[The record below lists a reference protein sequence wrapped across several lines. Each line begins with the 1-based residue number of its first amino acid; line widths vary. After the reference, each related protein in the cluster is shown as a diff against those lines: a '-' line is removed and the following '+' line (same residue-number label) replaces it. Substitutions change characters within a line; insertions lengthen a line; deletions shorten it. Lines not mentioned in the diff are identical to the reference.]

1 MNQYIGRHRKP
12 SKVGA
17 ALLRTMAGGVA
28 VVVPALALAAP
39 ASAAMDSTWDSVA
52 QCESSG
58 NWSINT
64 GNGYFGGL
72 QFSQSTWDE
81 YGGGA
86 YASRA
91 DLATRSQQI
100 VIAEKTLAGQG
111 WGAWTC
117 AAIVGATGGV
127 DLRNSAVPAD
137 NSSTPASTTPA
148 STTSASTTSAS
159 TTSAS
164 TTSASAGSS
173 SGADAAAPTATDAP
187 AAPSLAATSSG
198 TSSTAD
204 QSASDNS
211 NSSGSADL
219 AWPFAAAPGASE
231 AAGIYT
237 VQQGDTLFK
246 IAQAKGIS
254 GGWAVLYAANKNAIA
269 DPDLI
274 YPGQQITLP

>member
-12 SKVGA
+12 SKIGV

-39 ASAAMDSTWDSVA
+39 ASAATDSTWDSVA

-137 NSSTPASTTPA
+137 NSSTTGNSG
-148 STTSASTTSAS
+148 TTS
-159 TTSAS
+159 
-164 TTSASAGSS
+164 SASAGSS

-187 AAPSLAATSSG
+187 AAPSLAATGSG

-211 NSSGSADL
+211 GSSSSADF
-219 AWPFAAAPGASE
+219 AWPSAAAPGTSA

>member
-39 ASAAMDSTWDSVA
+39 ASAATDSTWDSVA

-127 DLRNSAVPAD
+127 DLRNSAVPAG
-137 NSSTPASTTPA
+137 NSS
-148 STTSASTTSAS
+148 TSAS

-173 SGADAAAPTATDAP
+173 SGADAAAPTAPDAP
-187 AAPSLAATSSG
+187 AAPSLAATGSG

-211 NSSGSADL
+211 GSSGSADF
-219 AWPFAAAPGASE
+219 AWPSAAAPGASAAAA

-237 VQQGDTLFK
+237 VQQGDTLFN
-246 IAQAKGIS
+246 IAQAKNIS
-254 GGWAVLYAANKNAIA
+254 GSWAVLYAANKNAIA

>member
-39 ASAAMDSTWDSVA
+39 ASAATDSTWDSVA

-137 NSSTPASTTPA
+137 NSSTTGNSG
-148 STTSASTTSAS
+148 TTSSA
-159 TTSAS
+159 
-164 TTSASAGSS
+164 
-173 SGADAAAPTATDAP
+173 
-187 AAPSLAATSSG
+187 
-198 TSSTAD
+198 
-204 QSASDNS
+204 
-211 NSSGSADL
+211 
-219 AWPFAAAPGASE
+219 
-231 AAGIYT
+231 
-237 VQQGDTLFK
+237 
-246 IAQAKGIS
+246 
-254 GGWAVLYAANKNAIA
+254 
-269 DPDLI
+269 LI
-274 YPGQQITLP
+274 HRDGCS

>member
-12 SKVGA
+12 SKVGV

-39 ASAAMDSTWDSVA
+39 ASAATDSTWDSVA

-127 DLRNSAVPAD
+127 DLRNSAVPAG
-137 NSSTPASTTPA
+137 NSSTP
-148 STTSASTTSAS
+148 ASTTSAS

-173 SGADAAAPTATDAP
+173 SGADAAAPTATDAT

-211 NSSGSADL
+211 GSSGSADF
-219 AWPFAAAPGASE
+219 AWPSAAAPGASAAAA

-246 IAQAKGIS
+246 IAQAKSIS

>member
-12 SKVGA
+12 SKVGV

-39 ASAAMDSTWDSVA
+39 ASAATDSTWDSVA

-72 QFSQSTWDE
+72 QFSQSTWDA

-137 NSSTPASTTPA
+137 NSSTTGNSG
-148 STTSASTTSAS
+148 TTS
-159 TTSAS
+159 
-164 TTSASAGSS
+164 SASAGSS

-187 AAPSLAATSSG
+187 AAPSLAATGSG

-211 NSSGSADL
+211 GSSSSADF
-219 AWPFAAAPGASE
+219 AWPSAAAPGTSA

>member
-39 ASAAMDSTWDSVA
+39 ASAATDSTWDSVA

-72 QFSQSTWDE
+72 QFSQSTWDA

-137 NSSTPASTTPA
+137 NSSTTGNSG
-148 STTSASTTSAS
+148 TTS
-159 TTSAS
+159 
-164 TTSASAGSS
+164 SASAGSS

-187 AAPSLAATSSG
+187 AAPSLAATGSG

-211 NSSGSADL
+211 GSSSSADF
-219 AWPFAAAPGASE
+219 AWPFAAAPGTSA

>member
-1 MNQYIGRHRKP
+1 MNQYIGRHRKQ
-12 SKVGA
+12 SRIGGV
-17 ALLRTMAGGVA
+17 LLRTMAGGVA
-28 VVVPALALAAP
+28 VLVPTLALAAP
-39 ASAAMDSTWDSVA
+39 ASAATDSTWDRVA

-58 NWSINT
+58 NWAINT

-127 DLRNSAVPAD
+127 DLRNSAVTG
-137 NSSTPASTTPA
+137 NSSTTA

-173 SGADAAAPTATDAP
+173 SGADAAAPTAPDAP
-187 AAPSLAATSSG
+187 AASSLAVTGSG

-204 QSASDNS
+204 GSASDNS
-211 NSSGSADL
+211 NSSGSADF
-219 AWPFAAAPGASE
+219 AWPSAAAPGASAAAA

>member
-39 ASAAMDSTWDSVA
+39 ASAATDSTWDSVA

-127 DLRNSAVPAD
+127 DLRNSAVPAG
-137 NSSTPASTTPA
+137 NSSTPASTTSA

-173 SGADAAAPTATDAP
+173 SGADAAAPEATDAP
-187 AAPSLAATSSG
+187 AASSLAVTGSG

-204 QSASDNS
+204 QSASDYS
-211 NSSGSADL
+211 GSSGSADL
-219 AWPFAAAPGASE
+219 AWPSSAAPGASE

>member
-12 SKVGA
+12 SKIGGV
-17 ALLRTMAGGVA
+17 LLRTMAGGVA

-39 ASAAMDSTWDSVA
+39 ASAATDSTWDSVA

-72 QFSQSTWDE
+72 QFSQSTWDA

-100 VIAEKTLAGQG
+100 AIAEKTLAGQG

-127 DLRNSAVPAD
+127 DLRNNAAPAG
-137 NSSTPASTTPA
+137 NSNTAASTTTPSA
-148 STTSASTTSAS
+148 TATSS
-159 TTSAS
+159 
-164 TTSASAGSS
+164 SAGSS
-173 SGADAAAPTATDAP
+173 SAVASAPLTTDGSGAQSSAADGSGYSYPTDPSASANFGGSDGVTPTAFSLFPQAFGAP
-187 AAPSLAATSSG
+187 AG
-198 TSSTAD
+198 
-204 QSASDNS
+204 
-211 NSSGSADL
+211 SGS
-219 AWPFAAAPGASE
+219 
-231 AAGIYT
+231 YT

-246 IAQAKGIS
+246 IAQAQGIS
-254 GGWAVLYAANKNAIA
+254 GGWAALYSANMNTIA
-269 DPDLI
+269 DPDSL
-274 YPGQQITLP
+274 YPGEQITLP

>member
-1 MNQYIGRHRKP
+1 MTQYIGRHRKP

-28 VVVPALALAAP
+28 VVVPALALAVP
-39 ASAAMDSTWDSVA
+39 ASAATDSTWDSVA

-127 DLRNSAVPAD
+127 DLRNSAVPAG
-137 NSSTPASTTPA
+137 NSS
-148 STTSASTTSAS
+148 TSAS

-173 SGADAAAPTATDAP
+173 SGADAAAADAP
-187 AAPSLAATSSG
+187 AAPSLAATGSG

-204 QSASDNS
+204 QSASNYS

-219 AWPFAAAPGASE
+219 AWPSAAAPGASAAAA

-237 VQQGDTLFK
+237 VQQGDTLFN
-246 IAQAKGIS
+246 IAQAKNIS
-254 GGWAVLYAANKNAIA
+254 GSWAVLYAANKNAIA

>member
-12 SKVGA
+12 SKVGV

-39 ASAAMDSTWDSVA
+39 ASAATDSTWDSVA

-72 QFSQSTWDE
+72 QFSQSTWDA

-137 NSSTPASTTPA
+137 NSSTTGNSG
-148 STTSASTTSAS
+148 TTS
-159 TTSAS
+159 
-164 TTSASAGSS
+164 SASAGSS

-187 AAPSLAATSSG
+187 AAPSLAATGSG

-211 NSSGSADL
+211 GSSSSADF
-219 AWPFAAAPGASE
+219 AWPSAAAPGTSA

-254 GGWAVLYAANKNAIA
+254 GDWAVLYAANKNAIA